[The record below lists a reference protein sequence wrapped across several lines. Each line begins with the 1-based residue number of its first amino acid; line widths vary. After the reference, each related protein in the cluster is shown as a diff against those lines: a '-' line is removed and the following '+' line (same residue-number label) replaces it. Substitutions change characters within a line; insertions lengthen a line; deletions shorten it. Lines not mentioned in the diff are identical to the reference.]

1 MRTRPTLNSSTR
13 PTLNLLNDEGSPSP
27 VKKPASISNYLIKG
41 AQLTQFT
48 DLMAKWV
55 YRVKRGNVVELQVQ
69 VASATQRRNFW
80 ASKASGMF
88 PLMAKAAVRLLAV
101 HVTSAAAERNWS
113 AWGRVYIKAHNRL
126 GIDVATKLV
135 AIKANLGS
143 SEAPRGVDEMI
154 TLDHMAD
161 SGSD

>member
-1 MRTRPTLNSSTR
+1 MSSGDDAEIVEKS
-13 PTLNLLNDEGSPSP
+13 PSASPAKNDEGSPSP

-88 PLMAKAAVRLLAV
+88 PLMEQRD
-101 HVTSAAAERNWS
+101 R
-113 AWGRVYIKAHNRL
+113 
-126 GIDVATKLV
+126 
-135 AIKANLGS
+135 
-143 SEAPRGVDEMI
+143 
-154 TLDHMAD
+154 
-161 SGSD
+161 

>member
-1 MRTRPTLNSSTR
+1 M
-13 PTLNLLNDEGSPSP
+13 E
-27 VKKPASISNYLIKG
+27 V
-41 AQLTQFT
+41 
-48 DLMAKWV
+48 
-55 YRVKRGNVVELQVQ
+55 QVQ
-69 VASATQRRNFW
+69 VASATQCRNFW
-80 ASKASGMF
+80 ASKALGMF

-101 HVTSAAAERNWS
+101 HVMRNWS
-113 AWGRVYIKAHNRL
+113 AWGCVYTKARNRQ

-135 AIKANLGS
+135 AIKVNLGN

>member
-1 MRTRPTLNSSTR
+1 MQQASETAAIKSA
-13 PTLNLLNDEGSPSP
+13 GSPSP

-55 YRVKRGNVVELQVQ
+55 YRVKRGNAVELQVQ

-88 PLMAKAAVRLLAV
+88 PLMEQRDRCF
-101 HVTSAAAERNWS
+101 S
-113 AWGRVYIKAHNRL
+113 
-126 GIDVATKLV
+126 
-135 AIKANLGS
+135 
-143 SEAPRGVDEMI
+143 
-154 TLDHMAD
+154 
-161 SGSD
+161 

>member
-1 MRTRPTLNSSTR
+1 M
-13 PTLNLLNDEGSPSP
+13 
-27 VKKPASISNYLIKG
+27 
-41 AQLTQFT
+41 
-48 DLMAKWV
+48 
-55 YRVKRGNVVELQVQ
+55 ELQVQ
-69 VASATQRRNFW
+69 VASATQCRNFW

-101 HVTSAAAERNWS
+101 HVTSAATERNWS

-126 GIDVATKLV
+126 GIDVTTKLV

>member
-1 MRTRPTLNSSTR
+1 MQQASETAAIKSAGIPGI
-13 PTLNLLNDEGSPSP
+13 PGSPSP

-55 YRVKRGNVVELQVQ
+55 YRVKRGNAVELQVQ

-88 PLMAKAAVRLLAV
+88 PLMEQQR
-101 HVTSAAAERNWS
+101 
-113 AWGRVYIKAHNRL
+113 
-126 GIDVATKLV
+126 
-135 AIKANLGS
+135 
-143 SEAPRGVDEMI
+143 
-154 TLDHMAD
+154 
-161 SGSD
+161 